1 VDSVDV
7 GIFGAERAGK
17 TTLFRV
23 LSSLKPERAVMK
35 HEVNRS
41 VVEIRDGRL
50 DRLHELLKT
59 RKKIYATMNLVDIPG
74 FPTTCPPK
82 EKNRIMQSLQG
93 SDALLAVVRAFR
105 SDIVP
110 WPEDGKNPV
119 SQLENIRAEL
129 LFRDLAVITRRIER
143 IEEYVGKRKLTAEE
157 ERELELLKRIGRHLD
172 EEGFVLGLGLD
183 GEEARTVS
191 SLSLLTAKPIVV
203 VVNVD
208 EDQYKARNYD
218 AREQIVQICEARGL
232 GYAEVAGEFE
242 AELLDL
248 SEEEQAL
255 FMEDTGIAES
265 CFDRLHATLYKHIG
279 IITFFTFNDEEVR
292 AWQIEEGTT
301 AKQAAGKI
309 HTDLMNH
316 FIRAE
321 IVSSEDFLECGSLH
335 NARERGLVRI
345 VGKDELIRDGDIVRI
360 RANA

>member
-1 VDSVDV
+1 MDV
-7 GIFGAERAGK
+7 GIFGAEKAGK
-17 TTLFRV
+17 TTLFCV
-23 LSSLKPERAVMK
+23 LSSLKPERAPMK

-59 RKKIYATMNLVDIPG
+59 RKKIFATMNLVDIPG
-74 FPTTCPPK
+74 FPTACPPK
-82 EKNRIMQSLQG
+82 EKNRIMQGLQE

-129 LFRDLAVITRRIER
+129 LFRDLEVAARRIDR
-143 IEEYVGKRKLTAEE
+143 IEEHVGKRKLTSEE
-157 ERELELLKRIGRHLD
+157 ERELELLKRISRHLD
-172 EEGFVLGLGLD
+172 EERFVLDMELD
-183 GEEARTVS
+183 GEETRILS

-203 VVNVD
+203 VVNLD

-218 AREQIVQICEARGL
+218 TRKQVVRVCEARSL

-248 SEEEQAL
+248 SEEEQTM

-265 CFDRLHATLYKHIG
+265 CFERLHDILYRHLG

-301 AKQAAGKI
+301 AKQAAGKV

-321 IVSSEDFLECGSLH
+321 IVSSEDFLRSGSLH
-335 NARERGLVRI
+335 NAREKGLVRI